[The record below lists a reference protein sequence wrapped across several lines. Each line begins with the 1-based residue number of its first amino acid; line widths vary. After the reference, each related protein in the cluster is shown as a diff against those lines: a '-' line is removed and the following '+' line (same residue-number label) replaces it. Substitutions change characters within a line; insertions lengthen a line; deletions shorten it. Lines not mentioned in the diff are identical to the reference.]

1 MQSQLIFDKTTVQKQ
16 SNYIKKSVT
25 LSLFL
30 IYVPTNRLSPPPH
43 QKQTQRI
50 LLRTSLQNCQ
60 VPQSR
65 KNHVLLYCM
74 CHPVGQ
80 QRHPGHLNHQK
91 RGTALPKSFAVA
103 AAGGLPAVAEWHPI
117 SNPQIQYEIPKITV
131 GDDWYANPRSDRLQS
146 ETRRGTYLQ
155 TQNQSL
161 FKQMKEQTKHD
172 WNRANLTEIFASSL
186 PEAIIDK
193 I

>member
-1 MQSQLIFDKTTVQKQ
+1 MQSQLIFDKITEQKQ
-16 SNYIKKSVT
+16 SNYIKQSVT

-30 IYVPTNRLSPPPH
+30 IYVPTNRLSPPPS

-50 LLRTSLQNCQ
+50 LLRTPLQNCQ

-65 KNHVLLYCM
+65 KNHVLLHCM
-74 CHPVGQ
+74 CHPIGQ
-80 QRHPGHLNHQK
+80 QRHPSHLNHQK
-91 RGTALPKSFAVA
+91 RGTTLPKSFAIA

-131 GDDWYANPRSDRLQS
+131 SDDWHANPRSDRLQS
-146 ETRRGTYLQ
+146 QTRRSTYLQ